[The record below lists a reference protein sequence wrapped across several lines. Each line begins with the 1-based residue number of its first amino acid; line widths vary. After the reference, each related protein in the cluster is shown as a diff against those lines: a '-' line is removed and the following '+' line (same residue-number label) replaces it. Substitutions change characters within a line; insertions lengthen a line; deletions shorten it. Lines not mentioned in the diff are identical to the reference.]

1 MRRTILGLAWI
12 SLAMA
17 CDEAGDARGVGPGP
31 GKPRLVEEGNY
42 GPIAQYLVD
51 NAVDPAPGPEGT
63 EGGEPGDGG
72 GGTGGEP
79 PAPGCDGFACN
90 DGACIVADWRC
101 DDITDCAGGEDE
113 QDCAADPGTPDAP
126 SCQGFTC
133 NDGACIDATWQCDDY
148 VDCTGGEDEQGCA
161 PGTGGGGDDG
171 AGCDGFTCDD
181 GGCIDATWQCDGY
194 SDCAGGE
201 DEANCA
207 AAAVQLG
214 LAAAPDTQAG
224 EAIDCIAQ
232 WTVGGAGAG
241 VVAGELVSK
250 GCEAGGVVVGLA
262 TAGGGFA
269 AATVCLG
276 ADVTQID
283 AVVGGIFGA
292 VSGLVGG
299 IATCEGNAL
308 AEAGSALMS
317 LVTGGASVPTY
328 QVEASANADAKQCGI
343 PLEVPLSGDEAECSA
358 LHDEMKEFDST
369 KPHSCNVDIG
379 NVGNDAASIAAACDE
394 IRTAFDNAATLADKR
409 LAIGEQCY
417 DNGKVGPMGSS
428 DFGHQ
433 FAWCSVHQAMQRCLT
448 QAQHPKLACD
458 LSQTMSQHFLPS
470 GCENVLACQ

>member
-1 MRRTILGLAWI
+1 
-12 SLAMA
+12 MA
-17 CDEAGDARGVGPGP
+17 CDEAGGARGLGQVS

-51 NAVDPAPGPEGT
+51 NAGSAAPGSDGT
-63 EGGEPGDGG
+63 DGAEAGGSDDGAG
-72 GGTGGEP
+72 ADTGAEP

-90 DGACIVADWRC
+90 DGECIAADWRC
-101 DDITDCAGGEDE
+101 DQITDCASGEDE

-133 NDGACIDATWQCDDY
+133 NDGACIDAAWQCDDY
-148 VDCTGGEDEQGCA
+148 VDCTGGEDEQNCA
-161 PGTGGGGDDG
+161 PGTGGGDDG
-171 AGCDGFTCDD
+171 AACDGFTCDD
-181 GGCIDATWQCDGY
+181 GACIEASWQCDDY
-194 SDCAGGE
+194 VDCNGGE

-207 AAAVQLG
+207 AAPAPLG
-214 LAAAPDTQAG
+214 LAAAPETQAG
-224 EAIDCIAQ
+224 PAIDCIAQ

-250 GCEAGGVVVGLA
+250 GCAAGGVVVGLA

-276 ADVTQID
+276 ADVVQID
-283 AVVGGIFGA
+283 AVVGGISGA
-292 VSGLVGG
+292 VAGLVGG
-299 IATCEGNAL
+299 VATCEGNAL
-308 AEAGSALMS
+308 AEAGAALMS

-448 QAQHPKLACD
+448 QAQHPKLACE
-458 LSQTMSQHFLPS
+458 LSQTMAQHFLPG